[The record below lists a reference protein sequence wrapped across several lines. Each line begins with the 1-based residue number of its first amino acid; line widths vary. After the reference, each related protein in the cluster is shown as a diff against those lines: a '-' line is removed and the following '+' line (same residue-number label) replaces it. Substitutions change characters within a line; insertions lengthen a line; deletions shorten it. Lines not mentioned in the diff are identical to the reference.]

1 MIYKWWVFHMFFS
14 CGGGILKMGDPRVTM
29 VVSIPNGLIL
39 DDLEY
44 PDDVGN
50 LHIINLMGL

>member
-1 MIYKWWVFHMFFS
+1 
-14 CGGGILKMGDPRVTM
+14 MGDPRVTM